1 VSTNS
6 TTPAKHSFN
15 RDANINNSL

>member
-6 TTPAKHSFN
+6 TTPAKHSFD
-15 RDANINNSL
+15 RVANINNSL